1 MNVDESIH
9 LLLLSPQ
16 VIPRSLFYRSVR
28 MPRPILYTAEMSPP
42 CRAVLL
48 AAEAIGVQLEKREI
62 SIFNR
67 DQLQESFQKINPQHT
82 IPTLDDNGHIIWDS
96 HAIIC
101 YLCDKYGRDD
111 SLYPKDL
118 ERRAII
124 DQRLY
129 FDCGILFALLRG
141 IAAFV
146 PVAPYPNVARWL
158 KICEEELPGYA
169 RANGPGVKMFHEYF
183 RAKLQP

>member
-141 IAAFV
+141 IAFSIFV
-146 PVAPYPNVARWL
+146 HNQTTIPED
-158 KICEEELPGYA
+158 KIEF
-169 RANGPGVKMFHEYF
+169 VKEGICTG
-183 RAKLQP
+183 RPIP